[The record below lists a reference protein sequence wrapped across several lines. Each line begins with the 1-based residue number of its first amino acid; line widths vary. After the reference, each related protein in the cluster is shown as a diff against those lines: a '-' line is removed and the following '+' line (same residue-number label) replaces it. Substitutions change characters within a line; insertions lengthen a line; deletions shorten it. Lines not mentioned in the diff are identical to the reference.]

1 MLQNLKWT
9 SYSIVHLED
18 RSDLYI
24 WRPYLISTSCLVD
37 KYGRGWFFHWKFCI
51 KCVYVMWIM
60 PDGGGEERKLPSV
73 LLSASEF
80 YKQWRHHTWWWLG
93 PAGPAGEAQYST
105 GSAQNTVAAPKQQQR
120 PMCSD
125 LTQAD
130 QRKQLVKAQTLIRYQ
145 WRPHLQHSWVDS
157 HLCKITTDLR
167 KCLQTRKLQ
176 NGSA

>member
-105 GSAQNTVAAPKQQQR
+105 GSAQNTAQYSTGCSAQNTVATQKQQQQHIVLR
-120 PMCSD
+120 PDSG
-125 LTQAD
+125 
-130 QRKQLVKAQTLIRYQ
+130 RSEKAIGQ
-145 WRPHLQHSWVDS
+145 
-157 HLCKITTDLR
+157 TTDTHYLTYNTAGWILTVV
-167 KCLQTRKLQ
+167 K
-176 NGSA
+176 